1 MKTITQTAFHAGKK
15 LYLSQCCSASM
26 SIAISY
32 FTDTYY
38 LTCQF
43 FFPNIFC
50 SKHIFSFSIQRPS
63 FQGLLIRGARDGE
76 VVKGLAYGQDLQR
89 PRLPT
94 VWLVFTP
101 RYRRPVWVAAGE
113 FVVGSLLCSERF
125 FSGYSDFPLS

>member
-1 MKTITQTAFHAGKK
+1 MQVKNFIFHSAAQPQCQLQFLILQTLITLHA
-15 LYLSQCCSASM
+15 S
-26 SIAISY
+26 
-32 FTDTYY
+32 
-38 LTCQF
+38 F
-43 FFPNIFC
+43 F
-50 SKHIFSFSIQRPS
+50 
-63 FQGLLIRGARDGE
+63 GLLIRGARDGE

-101 RYRRPVWVAAGE
+101 RYRRHVWVAAGE